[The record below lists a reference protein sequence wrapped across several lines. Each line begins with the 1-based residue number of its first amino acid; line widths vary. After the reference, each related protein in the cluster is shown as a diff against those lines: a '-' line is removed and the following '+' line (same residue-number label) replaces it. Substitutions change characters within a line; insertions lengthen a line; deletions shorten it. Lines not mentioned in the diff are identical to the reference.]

1 MNTMSTLYDSLSN
14 EYSGRFPRSAER
26 HAQAKTVMVDG
37 GQHTLRLYKPFPV
50 HIRSA
55 SGAYVDDLDGHHI
68 LDFWQGHFANIL
80 GHNPP
85 QITAPLGEMLAGGY
99 GLQTGMVD
107 DLAFELA
114 SIICRQTG
122 AERVRF
128 TTSGSLATM
137 YAIMLSRSF
146 TERSLV
152 LKVGG
157 GWHGAQPW
165 GLVGVGYG
173 AQGYRHYDSEGLPY
187 ATLNE
192 VLVTRFNDCHALEE
206 VFRSH
211 GTKIACF
218 IAEPVVG
225 AGGFIPATPEYL
237 TLARQLTER
246 YGALLIL
253 DEVIAGFRFRAGNAG
268 RLYGV
273 EPDLTTLGKI
283 VGGGMPVAA
292 VAGRADVMTR
302 AGIEGGR
309 HVRFDGG
316 TYSAHPVSM
325 MAGKLML
332 EYLVAHETEI
342 YGRLAEMGQQMRQR
356 LEHVFAEHG
365 ILARCTG
372 YPNTALT
379 GSSLAV
385 LHFPVHPDIVVDS
398 PDVAADPA
406 CCNMEVRERALKLA
420 LLLEDVYA
428 VHGLGALAAA
438 HTEEDLERLYAA
450 CGRAA
455 DRIKP
460 FLAKFD

>member
-1 MNTMSTLYDSLSN
+1 MNKISTLYDTLGN
-14 EYSGRFPRSAER
+14 EYSQRFPRSAER

-37 GQHTLRLYKPFPV
+37 GQHTLRLYQPFPV
-50 HIRSA
+50 HIQSA
-55 SGAYVDDLDGHHI
+55 SGAYVTDCDEHHI

-85 QITAPLGEMLAGGY
+85 QITVPLGEMLAGGY

-107 DLAFELA
+107 ELAYDLA
-114 SIICRQTG
+114 SIICQQTG

-146 TERSLV
+146 TGRSLV

-173 AQGYRHYDSEGLPY
+173 EQGYRHYDSEGLPY

-192 VLVTRFNDCHALEE
+192 VLVTRFNDCQALEQ

-211 GTKIACF
+211 GDKIACF
-218 IAEPVVG
+218 ITEPVIG
-225 AGGFIPATPEYL
+225 AGGSIPSTPAYL
-237 TLARQLTER
+237 TLARQLTEQ

-268 RLYGV
+268 ALYGV
-273 EPDLTTLGKI
+273 EPDLTTLGKA

-292 VAGRADVMTR
+292 VAGRAKVMTR
-302 AGIEGGR
+302 AGREGGR

-316 TYSAHPVSM
+316 TYSAHPASM
-325 MAGKLML
+325 MAGKLMI
-332 EYLVAHETEI
+332 EYLVEHKDEV
-342 YGRLAEMGQQMRQR
+342 YGRLAEMGQHMRQR
-356 LEHVFAEHG
+356 LEQVFAEHG
-365 ILARCTG
+365 VLAHCTG
-372 YPNTALT
+372 YPNAALT
-379 GSSLAV
+379 GSSLAAV
-385 LHFPVHPDIVVDS
+385 HFPVSEDIVVDS

-420 LLLEDVYA
+420 LLMEDVYA
-428 VHGLGALAAA
+428 VHGLGALSTA
-438 HTEEDLERLYAA
+438 HTEQDLERLYAA

-455 DRIKP
+455 ERIKP
-460 FLAKFD
+460 ILAMFD